1 MFPAPAGPSVR
12 GFLLRISPGE
22 LASQSVGLRAPKT
35 SPVNFSSLAI
45 ARNVGVMFLSGP
57 LLKMVLPFT
66 QFLSDRP
73 APPSTGLDALAEQ
86 PLAEGRVRIRHQI
99 VLIRQLRAERLN
111 DFGIGVVALAAD

>member
-1 MFPAPAGPSVR
+1 M
-12 GFLLRISPGE
+12 
-22 LASQSVGLRAPKT
+22 
-35 SPVNFSSLAI
+35 NFSSLAI